1 MLAALLLCA
10 ALVGAPVAAPA
21 QAAPPDTTRQ
31 FRGYADL
38 TYAWGTVELRKGKRL
53 RAYLPTS
60 AARGLTLIVPYYP
73 QAPGP
78 GPLPKP
84 KLLAA
89 PNVRWI
95 RIGTQYWELL
105 KNSPQD
111 EGSLARRLQA
121 GAVELFL
128 AQEPPRAILT
138 ALGSN
143 PVMSSPAGA
152 TMPEMV
158 ASPANWFLRRPGT
171 APLLVSPASF
181 ASQVAA
187 FLRDDPELARRVA
200 ANEAGHRYADL
211 EILIQRYNQRARR

>member
-1 MLAALLLCA
+1 MLAALVFCA
-10 ALVGAPVAAPA
+10 ALLQPACPA

-31 FRGYADL
+31 FRGFADL

-60 AARGLTLIVPYYP
+60 SARGLTMVVPYYP

-89 PNVRWI
+89 PNVRWMQ
-95 RIGTQYWELL
+95 IGAQYWELL
-105 KNSPQD
+105 KSSRQD
-111 EGSLARRLQA
+111 DGSLARRLQV

-128 AQEPPRAILT
+128 AQAVATPILT

-152 TMPEMV
+152 TMPEMM
-158 ASPANWFLRRPGT
+158 ASPASWFLRRPGT
-171 APLLVSPASF
+171 APVLVSPASF
-181 ASQVAA
+181 AGQVAA

-200 ANEAGHRYADL
+200 ASEAGYRYADL
-211 EILIQRYNQRARR
+211 ESLIQRYNQRARR

>member
-10 ALVGAPVAAPA
+10 APVAAPA

-60 AARGLTLIVPYYP
+60 SARGLTLMVPYYP
-73 QAPGP
+73 LAPGP

-95 RIGTQYWELL
+95 RIGPQYWELL

-138 ALGSN
+138 ALGSD
-143 PVMSSPAGA
+143 PVMSSPVGA
-152 TMPEMV
+152 TLPEMV
-158 ASPANWFLRRPGT
+158 ASPVSWFLRRPGT
-171 APLLVSPASF
+171 APVLVSPASF
-181 ASQVAA
+181 ATQVAA
-187 FLRDDPELARRVA
+187 FLRDDPALARRVA

-211 EILIQRYNQRARR
+211 ESLIQRYNQRARR

>member
-1 MLAALLLCA
+1 MFA
-10 ALVGAPVAAPA
+10 ALVFYATLAGGPAAPT
-21 QAAPPDTTRQ
+21 QAAAPDTTRQ
-31 FRGYADL
+31 FKGFAEL
-38 TYAWGTVELRKGKRL
+38 TYAWGTVEMRKGKRL

-60 AARGLTLIVPYYP
+60 SARGLTMVVPYYP

-95 RIGTQYWELL
+95 QIGAQYWELL
-105 KNSPQD
+105 KPNQHED
-111 EGSLARRLQA
+111 GSLAQRLQA

-128 AQEPPRAILT
+128 AQEPPHAILT

-158 ASPANWFLRRPGT
+158 ASPASWFLRRPGT
-171 APLLVSPASF
+171 APVLVSPASF
-181 ASQVAA
+181 AGQVAG

-200 ANEAGHRYADL
+200 AGETGYRYAEL
-211 EILIQRYNQRARR
+211 ESIIQRYNQRARR